1 MGAEGATL
9 PMKYSIFAVQDH
21 YPDRERSIARYY
33 EEMLAQCVLA
43 EELGYDTFFV
53 AEHHFHPYGVFPNPA
68 VALAAAAER
77 TKRIRLGTAVSVLPF
92 RNPLLVAEDYAML
105 DQLSGGRVVLGV
117 GSGYLAHEFE
127 ALRIDPKEKRERFDE
142 ALDIL
147 RRALAGEAVTVD
159 GRFHRFEGVAI
170 NVPAAQRPTPPIY
183 VAVLRKEA
191 IYHVGRQGNPVMNI
205 PYASVDR
212 FEEIEPMVGEYFRGR
227 AESGR
232 AGDAD
237 DLLLAF
243 HAHVAESDAA
253 ARRDAAEAFDLYV
266 ATRLYA
272 KRQVYDDI
280 IESGLALFGSVE
292 TVVDKLEKL
301 HRMGLR
307 HVLLLQNF
315 GLLDHDIV
323 CRSMT
328 RIAREVMPA
337 LAARVAADPSPR
349 GAAVSG

>member
-1 MGAEGATL
+1 MGAEGTTL
-9 PMKYSIFAVQDH
+9 PMRYSIFSVQDH
-21 YPDRERSIARYY
+21 YPDRERTITAYY
-33 EEMLAQCVLA
+33 EEMLQQCVLA
-43 EELGYDTFFV
+43 EELGYDTYFV

-77 TKRIRLGTAVSVLPF
+77 TGRIRLGTAVSVLPF

-127 ALRIDPKEKRERFDE
+127 ALGIDPRDKRAQFDE

-147 RRALAGEAVTVD
+147 RRALAGEEVTVD
-159 GRFHRFEGVAI
+159 GRFHRFDGVAI
-170 NVPAAQRPTPPIY
+170 NVPPVQRPTPPIY

-212 FEEIEPMVGEYFRGR
+212 FEEIEPMVAEYFRGR
-227 AESGR
+227 RE
-232 AGDAD
+232 AGLETGPE

-243 HAHVAESDAA
+243 HAHVAESDEA

-272 KRQVYDDI
+272 KSQVYDDI
-280 IESGLALFGSVE
+280 IRSGLALFGSVE

-301 HRMGLR
+301 YRMGLR

-315 GLLDHDIV
+315 GLLDHRLV
-323 CRSMT
+323 CRSME
-328 RIAREVMPA
+328 RFAREVMPA
-337 LAARVAADPSPR
+337 LAERVAAD
-349 GAAVSG
+349 